1 MTWFAASFTE
11 RSFKLNPTILGRE
24 NNLWQKL
31 ANFFLARYSSAL
43 ATGFRGSPIVWRK
56 WKRESMTSRDQG
68 CRGMVDTHRR
78 YPRLVF
84 VHLWYE
90 GLRIWGRVV
99 SSTQGLQAELP
110 PLYETRRGSKIWCER
125 ARANT
130 RPERTHALTHACT
143 HARSHPS
150 RETEEGPGSRKTRR
164 TGMEL
169 RVRIRN
175 YGTHRRPE
183 ESGGSENCSRM
194 GRKVTGKG
202 AVHVPTV

>member
-130 RPERTHALTHACT
+130 RPDARTHSRTRAHTPVHTHQGKPRRDQRAGK
-143 HARSHPS
+143 RGE
-150 RETEEGPGSRKTRR
+150 REWSYE
-164 TGMEL
+164 
-169 RVRIRN
+169 
-175 YGTHRRPE
+175 
-183 ESGGSENCSRM
+183 
-194 GRKVTGKG
+194 
-202 AVHVPTV
+202 